1 MTRSAHSEGGA
12 TLPLVL
18 GLLLV
23 VCLGIST
30 CERTIDSA
38 VEPVEVIRGD

>member
-12 TLPLVL
+12 ALPLVL
-18 GLLLV
+18 GVILV

-30 CERTIDSA
+30 CEHTTKG
-38 VEPVEVIRGD
+38 PVQPIEVLRAD